1 MTVQDVLEIATGFA
15 LMSIVLFIGVYA
27 FRARFTWWRD
37 PLGRVLMLGGFAVG
51 GLAAVGSVRRID
63 TRVSTID
70 LSHEL
75 AVASIFAY
83 LGVAAVWLY
92 KAYVVHRE
100 TRRKHDDDE
109 DDDQ

>member
-1 MTVQDVLEIATGFA
+1 MIAQDALEVATGVA
-15 LMSIVLFIGVYA
+15 LLSVAAFLVVYA
-27 FRARFTWWRD
+27 VRARETWWSD
-37 PLGRVLMLGGFAVG
+37 PLGRAIMLGGFAVG

-83 LGVAAVWLY
+83 LAVAAVWLY

-100 TRRKHDDDE
+100 TQRKHDDDE
-109 DDDQ
+109 DDS